1 MPCFCVFVSPL
12 FTTIPQL
19 QQKIESAPQC
29 TLQEATSPV
38 WLKRLRLR
46 SRKLIHFFPLT
57 VRSSS
62 VSPARSFAYPAHLH
76 PRSPSVCSPP
86 PPGSQSIFPD
96 PSSSFIPPRH
106 PGTPLK
112 GFQCTIQH
120 LHPRSP
126 CSSSWRPPPRQPVH
140 HHPFASS
147 IPHRQKRPLPQPLA
161 PPPSPLSPSSTL
173 PSSPQRGR
181 GAQCP
186 LMAGIHT
193 HFSTTPEKIRNPC
206 VDPNPGGNISQQSC
220 IDGADEGAIATGFR

>member
-1 MPCFCVFVSPL
+1 MAQAAAAAFQKTNPL
-12 FTTIPQL
+12 FPSDRSLFFRVT
-19 QQKIESAPQC
+19 SALVRLPS
-29 TLQEATSPV
+29 ASPPA
-38 WLKRLRLR
+38 L
-46 SRKLIHFFPLT
+46 S
-57 VRSSS
+57 VRM
-62 VSPARSFAYPAHLH
+62 L
-76 PRSPSVCSPP
+76 PP

-186 LMAGIHT
+186 PMRVPPPT
-193 HFSTTPEKIRNPC
+193 SPQPRKNP
-206 VDPNPGGNISQQSC
+206 
-220 IDGADEGAIATGFR
+220 